1 MSPQK
6 EYKGKGRG
14 EHMALNSAAKKVVTV
29 IPIKPAE
36 VIKGLP
42 ENSKRRVAAYCR
54 VSTDNV
60 AQESSFESQVNYYTN
75 YINSRVD
82 WIMVD
87 IFADEGISGTSTE
100 KRTDFKRMIEDCK
113 AGKIDMV
120 VTKSISR
127 FARNTM
133 DCLNFVRML
142 KEKDIAVYF
151 ETENINTLD
160 TTGEV
165 LLTILSSLAQ
175 DDSRKLSENTKW
187 GIARQFESG
196 KVMVNTTRFLG
207 YDKNDDGELVINE
220 KEAELVRRVFS
231 EFLEGK
237 SYNAIAKGLS
247 KDKIKTVTGNEKW
260 WDSTISGMLENEK
273 YYGNAL
279 LQKTITVDFLN
290 HKRKANKG
298 QAQKFMVN
306 ENHPPII
313 AKEIFDKVQD
323 ERERRALLRGNL
335 VGDRHKYTSK
345 YPFSGKVFC
354 GNCGNVFNRRQWNS
368 TNTSKKV
375 VWQCKTYLVDGKD
388 ACAAKAV
395 GENVLMDA
403 FVRMFNRIYEN
414 RQSFIKTMTE
424 NIEMIILQRPDIGE
438 TEALNQRIEELKSSL
453 KKLIRFQVGNNVDP
467 EVYNEEY
474 KSISEE
480 LGEVRKK
487 RLELDKV
494 IESKD
499 GVKQRFDEIVQTI
512 NGSDSLLEEFDE
524 EIFNALVEKI
534 EILTPTHFIFEL
546 KSGLRVE
553 EVVKCE

>member
-1 MSPQK
+1 
-6 EYKGKGRG
+6 
-14 EHMALNSAAKKVVTV
+14 MALNSAAKKVVTV

-313 AKEIFDKVQD
+313 DKEMFDKVQD
-323 ERERRALLRGNL
+323 EKERRALLRGNL

-354 GNCGNVFNRRQWNS
+354 GNCGNVFKRRQWNS

-375 VWQCKTYLVDGKD
+375 VWQCKTYIVDGKD
-388 ACAAKAV
+388 ACGAKAV
-395 GENVLMDA
+395 DENVLMDA
-403 FVRMFNRIYEN
+403 FF
-414 RQSFIKTMTE
+414 
-424 NIEMIILQRPDIGE
+424 
-438 TEALNQRIEELKSSL
+438 
-453 KKLIRFQVGNNVDP
+453 
-467 EVYNEEY
+467 
-474 KSISEE
+474 
-480 LGEVRKK
+480 
-487 RLELDKV
+487 
-494 IESKD
+494 
-499 GVKQRFDEIVQTI
+499 
-512 NGSDSLLEEFDE
+512 
-524 EIFNALVEKI
+524 
-534 EILTPTHFIFEL
+534 
-546 KSGLRVE
+546 
-553 EVVKCE
+553 